1 MPPPPL
7 PVKKDT
13 GPILQ
18 AWANL
23 GKTLQNGPIWMIL
36 NHYAEEVLASFWHH
50 SQYVIVG
57 HWGKV
62 ARMCWWYSVQPH
74 DRTWYLVADM
84 LEGCSSVTFHISECQ
99 FEAIWAQAAGTNF
112 GQDGERVIVHSG
124 DLKNLRGVVSKAVF
138 GALVRMIFGCADQA
152 QPWAKPW
159 VSHGFHMVSWHSAL
173 HCSHSQQF
181 PAVPSSSS
189 SSQDHR
195 RCWCSRETLMSK
207 VICPFQQRDYAT
219 WILPMGAR
227 SDADQKYS
235 KIHGDIDW
243 HSKAWLSLAWN
254 TMLDRHVGPNVEP
267 SRITGI
273 RIWALPWA
281 PFQV

>member
-181 PAVPSSSS
+181 PAVHPVLRIT
-189 SSQDHR
+189 DGAGAAER
-195 RCWCSRETLMSK
+195 RWC
-207 VICPFQQRDYAT
+207 QRWFVHFNNEIMPT

-235 KIHGDIDW
+235 KIQWW
-243 HSKAWLSLAWN
+243 HRL
-254 TMLDRHVGPNVEP
+254 T
-267 SRITGI
+267 
-273 RIWALPWA
+273 
-281 PFQV
+281 